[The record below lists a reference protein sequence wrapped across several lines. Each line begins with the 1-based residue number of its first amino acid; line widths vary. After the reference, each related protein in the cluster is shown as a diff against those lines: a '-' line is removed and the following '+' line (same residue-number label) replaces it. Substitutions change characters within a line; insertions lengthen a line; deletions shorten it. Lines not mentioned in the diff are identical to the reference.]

1 MVLLHGHLQIAIYEA
16 HDVGRAFYSKKSI
29 FKSFFKGCAQN
40 AKQAVQ
46 KQKHA
51 DRDCYV
57 AVYAGRSRPDQY
69 LISDCCNKKL
79 C

>member
-1 MVLLHGHLQIAIYEA
+1 MVLLHGHLQITIYEA
-16 HDVGRAFYSKKSI
+16 HDIGRAFYSKKNI

-57 AVYAGRSRPDQY
+57 AVYAGVPLSQQY
-69 LISDCCNKKL
+69 FV
-79 C
+79 